1 MIALAAASVTTLVP
15 TWLSQ
20 LRSVINPM
28 AQVEFWQGNKAI
40 AMGGIA
46 AGCTF
51 FGGYPITPSTEIM
64 EVMSEQLPKIGG
76 KFIQMEDEIGGIAA
90 TIGASIAG
98 KKAMTGS
105 SGPGISLKQELLGYA
120 YIAEI
125 PMVLAD
131 VQRGGPSTGLPTKVS
146 QADVMQAQW
155 GTHGD
160 HATIAYAPS
169 SVQECYELT
178 IRAFNM
184 AERFRQPVLI
194 MTDEIIGHMR
204 ERIAVPKAGS
214 FEIVNRKTPRVCPEE
229 FVPYKP
235 DEDGVPPMAAFG
247 DGYKWHVTGL
257 TTNEWGFPT
266 NNAKEIDLKANR
278 IITKVERFRD
288 SIVAYD
294 AESLDGAEVAVISYG
309 CVARSALRAIRVLRE
324 QGVKVGHFRPITLWP
339 FPDKAINEIAKNV
352 KHIIV
357 PELNAGQMVREVER
371 AVKGACEVHPKN
383 LINGELFKPAEIMS
397 FIKEVA

>member
-1 MIALAAASVTTLVP
+1 
-15 TWLSQ
+15 
-20 LRSVINPM
+20 
-28 AQVEFWQGNKAI
+28 
-40 AMGGIA
+40 
-46 AGCTF
+46 
-51 FGGYPITPSTEIM
+51 
-64 EVMSEQLPKIGG
+64 
-76 KFIQMEDEIGGIAA
+76 
-90 TIGASIAG
+90 
-98 KKAMTGS
+98 MTGS

-146 QADVMQAQW
+146 QADVMQAKW

-169 SVQECYELT
+169 SIQECYELT
-178 IRAFNM
+178 IKAFNM

-194 MTDEIIGHMR
+194 MADEIIGHMR
-204 ERIAVPKAGS
+204 EKIVIPEPGS
-214 FEIVNRKTPRVCPEE
+214 FEIIDRKKPAVCREEFIPYRPEE
-229 FVPYKP
+229 
-235 DEDGVPPMAAFG
+235 DDVPPMAAFG
-247 DGYKWHVTGL
+247 DGYRWHVTGL
-257 TTNEWGFPT
+257 TSNEWGFPT

-278 IITKVERFRD
+278 IIRKVDRYRD
-288 SIVAYD
+288 EIVEYSEEGVEEAD
-294 AESLDGAEVAVISYG
+294 VVVVSYG
-309 CVARSALRAIRVLRE
+309 SVSRSALRAIRVLRE

-339 FPDKAINEIAKNV
+339 FPDKEIYKIAKKV

-357 PELNAGQMVREVER
+357 PELNAGQMVGEVER
-371 AVKGACEVHPKN
+371 AAKGACEVHAKN

>member
-1 MIALAAASVTTLVP
+1 
-15 TWLSQ
+15 
-20 LRSVINPM
+20 M
-28 AQVEFWQGNKAI
+28 AQVQFWQGNKAI

-46 AGCTF
+46 AGCEF

-64 EVMSEQLPKIGG
+64 EVMSEQLPKTGG

-131 VQRGGPSTGLPTKVS
+131 IQRGGPSTGLPTKVS
-146 QADVMQAQW
+146 QADVMQARW

-169 SVQECYELT
+169 SIQECYELT
-178 IRAFNM
+178 IKAFNM
-184 AERFRQPVLI
+184 AERFRQPVLV
-194 MTDEIIGHMR
+194 MADEIIGHMR
-204 ERIAVPKAGS
+204 EKIVIPEQGS
-214 FEIVNRKTPRVCPEE
+214 FEIINRKTPSVCPEE
-229 FVPYKP
+229 FVPYKA

-278 IITKVERFRD
+278 IISKVGRFRD
-288 SIVAYD
+288 SIVEYNAESVED
-294 AESLDGAEVAVISYG
+294 AEVVVVSYG
-309 CVARSALRAIRVLRE
+309 CVSRSALRAIRVLRE

-339 FPDKAINEIAKNV
+339 FPDKEIHEIAKNV

-357 PELNAGQMVREVER
+357 PELNAGQMVLEIER
-371 AVKGACEVHPKN
+371 AVKGACEVHGKS